1 MLKPKK
7 TYPNAPEYTALK
19 MHGNVTN
26 DQILVKKKQK
36 KTVTIGMALS
46 TKFVVAAKVRN
57 SAF

>member
-26 DQILVKKKQK
+26 DQILVKKNK
-36 KTVTIGMALS
+36 KKLLQLEWRLVPNL
-46 TKFVVAAKVRN
+46 
-57 SAF
+57 